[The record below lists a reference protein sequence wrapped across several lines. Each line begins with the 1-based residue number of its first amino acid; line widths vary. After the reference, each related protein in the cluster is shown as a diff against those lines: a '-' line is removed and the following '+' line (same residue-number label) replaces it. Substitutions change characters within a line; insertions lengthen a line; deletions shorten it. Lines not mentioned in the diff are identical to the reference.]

1 VLNNLVTTENAFP
14 TLQLVLLNTHSTLDY
29 VQNLPPGVIEV
40 GGLHIKTEVNPLPS
54 YIQKFTEKFIDGIVY
69 INMPYIEYMNSLG
82 VQAVVKMT
90 LDNPNCGFIWN
101 VEELEE
107 MPPERPNLLTLHV
120 DQSLQ
125 QDILGRISGFHI
137 C

>member
-1 VLNNLVTTENAFP
+1 
-14 TLQLVLLNTHSTLDY
+14 LDY

-40 GGLHIKTEVNPLPS
+40 GGLHIKTEVKPLPT